1 MSAFGSYAPYYD
13 LLYRDK
19 AYGEESAFVMS
30 RLESGGARISRLLD
44 LGCGTG
50 VHALQFAEAGYRVL
64 GVDASAGMLELA
76 ERRREAASAD
86 AAARVSFHQSDIRDF
101 AVAEQF
107 DAAVSL
113 FHVMSY
119 QVRDD
124 DAARAIAV
132 ARRHLRSGCCFLFDF
147 WYGPAVVA
155 SGPTARRKEAES
167 DSARVVRVAT
177 PSWDRDRNVVNVH
190 YRFTVQ
196 NKSDGTLLEFDENH
210 VMRYFF
216 PDELERLLRDGGLR
230 AVSCS
235 EWLTERSPTEA
246 SFSAYM
252 IAVAA

>member
-1 MSAFGSYAPYYD
+1 MSAFGSYAPFYD

-19 AYGEESAFVMS
+19 AYGDESAFVIS
-30 RLESGGARISRLLD
+30 RLESAGAGISRLLD

-50 VHALQFAEAGYRVL
+50 IHALQFAEAGYHVL

-76 ERRREAASAD
+76 ERRRAAAT
-86 AAARVSFHQSDIRDF
+86 AGVAARVRFHESDIRNF

-119 QVRDD
+119 QVHDD
-124 DAARAIAV
+124 DVASAIAA
-132 ARRHLRSGCCFLFDF
+132 ARRHLKCGCRFLFDF

-155 SGPTARRKEAES
+155 SGPTVRRKEAES
-167 DSARVVRVAT
+167 DSVRVVRVAT
-177 PSWDRDRNVVNVH
+177 PSWDRARNVVNVH

-196 NKSDGTLLEFDENH
+196 KKSDGTLLEFDENH

-216 PDELERLLRDGGLR
+216 PDELERMLRDGGFR
-230 AVSCS
+230 IVNGG
-235 EWLTERSPTEA
+235 EWLTDRSPTEA